1 MDITINGKP
10 ADITLESEKNLGD
23 FLTGLESWLEG
34 AGHRISGIQLD
45 GRDIGADAL
54 SASVERELQD
64 VGTIAIRTL
73 SWPELAAEA
82 LLCTLENISA
92 WENASPED
100 KSLILESWR
109 EGAAG
114 RFLAEQIPD
123 FFKEIEK
130 LLEGKGFTPEEIKPL
145 FEERLRELGDPRAEL
160 ERIGASTAAIAARLE
175 DLPLDI
181 QTGKDKRAAETIQ
194 LFSHI
199 AEKLFRLLYCLK
211 FDGLSPDTLTIESL
225 PIQSFIEEFGTAL
238 RELTAAY
245 EAKDAVLVGD
255 LAEYELAPR
264 LVSLYTTLKAPVKS

>member
-10 ADITLESEKNLGD
+10 ADITLESEKTLGD
-23 FLTGLESWLEG
+23 FLTGLESWLDG

-54 SASVERELQD
+54 SGSVERALQD
-64 VGTIAIRTL
+64 VGTIAIKTL
-73 SWPELAAEA
+73 SWPDLATEA
-82 LLCTLENISA
+82 LLYTLENISA

-100 KSLILESWR
+100 RPLILESWR

-130 LLEGKGFTPEEIKPL
+130 VLEGKGFTPEEIKPF
-145 FEERLRELGDPRAEL
+145 FEERLRELEDPYAEL
-160 ERIGASTAAIAARLE
+160 DRIEASTAAIAARLE

-199 AEKLFRLLYCLK
+199 AEKLFRLLYRLK
-211 FDGLSPDTLTIESL
+211 FDGFSPDALTIESL
-225 PIQSFIEEFGTAL
+225 PIQKFIEEFGAAL
-238 RELTAAY
+238 KELTAAY

-264 LVSLYTTLKAPVKS
+264 LVSLYATLKAPAKP